1 MIITRFRSPDL
12 GSFVYFCM
20 LLQMQ
25 VRFRCGLGN
34 FQGGDVAASSF
45 FYASLSVARIL
56 SGKGLCHGVFFFS
69 KVLHRVSIEYIFL
82 FLFYISSGR

>member
-45 FYASLSVARIL
+45 FMQAFLLLGFYPERDCVMAFS
-56 SGKGLCHGVFFFS
+56 FF
-69 KVLHRVSIEYIFL
+69 
-82 FLFYISSGR
+82 

>member
-1 MIITRFRSPDL
+1 MIITRFKSPDL

-34 FQGGDVAASSF
+34 FQGGMWPHPPFFMQAFLLLGFYPERDCVMAFSF
-45 FYASLSVARIL
+45 F
-56 SGKGLCHGVFFFS
+56 
-69 KVLHRVSIEYIFL
+69 
-82 FLFYISSGR
+82 